1 MYESYTVKKMGQ
13 EKSDIAIVGTKGQ
26 IVIPQRF
33 RKDLAIIPNTKI
45 IIYRKDDKLVL
56 AKLNVPPLEE
66 LKELFAE
73 IDQQNKGKKKPTDQE
88 ILEEFK
94 LTDVRTEFP
103 KANKMVRVV
112 IDTNVLV
119 SALIDDGSLG
129 NSSLNYWVNTL

>member
-1 MYESYTVKKMGQ
+1 MYESYTVKIMRQ

-73 IDQQNKGKKKPTDQE
+73 IDQQNKEKKKPTEKE
-88 ILEEFK
+88 ILEEIQAY
-94 LTDVRTEFP
+94 RRE
-103 KANKMVRVV
+103 NRV
-112 IDTNVLV
+112 
-119 SALIDDGSLG
+119 SQGE
-129 NSSLNYWVNTL
+129 